1 MFVIS
6 KVNFKQNYMQGYKL
20 LKEKCMVKNS
30 LKRKI
35 FVVLFIFLVSIL
47 YAENRTGKVVAVE
60 TVSVMGQIMKYVYLD
75 SNNDNIIDALFLI
88 AGAPD
93 DIKSLILSGYIK
105 NGISIVYNFD
115 PSKIREGVFIASG
128 IESVVSVD
136 GISVTKMFSNH

>member
-1 MFVIS
+1 
-6 KVNFKQNYMQGYKL
+6 
-20 LKEKCMVKNS
+20 MVKNS